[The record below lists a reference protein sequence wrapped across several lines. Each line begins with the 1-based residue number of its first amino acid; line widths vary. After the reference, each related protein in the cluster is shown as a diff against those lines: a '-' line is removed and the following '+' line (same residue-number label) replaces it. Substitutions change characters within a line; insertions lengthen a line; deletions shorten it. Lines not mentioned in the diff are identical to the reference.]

1 MIGRRGWM
9 RAAGG
14 TAAVLSAGACARMP
28 ATAARGTPAAR
39 VSADGFAALYAF
51 GMPRGAAV
59 GFDERHLLTCAH
71 VVPADGQVLL
81 RRAEDDRPVRPE
93 AVLRSPRMDLAVLRV
108 PAGFL
113 QPPPRSAD
121 EPRAG
126 EPVWAAGAPGLGSP
140 VAQGVVEAPDAE
152 MPGFGRGFTAWMPAL
167 MGYSG
172 GPVVDAEGE
181 LLGLTSALPGG
192 GGAGLLALLTG
203 ADLDGLARG
212 ERRVFVLSIRRA
224 GAEAGRLLG

>member
-1 MIGRRGWM
+1 MTSRRCLL

-14 TAAVLSAGACARMP
+14 AMAAAGLGACARMP
-28 ATAARGTPAAR
+28 APEAGGTPAAQ
-39 VSADGFAALYAF
+39 VSATGFAALYAH

-59 GFDERHLLTCAH
+59 AFDDHHLLTCAH
-71 VVPADGQVLL
+71 VLPAGDTVTLRRGADGAEL
-81 RRAEDDRPVRPE
+81 RPQ
-93 AVLRSPRMDLAVLRV
+93 AVLRSARMDLAVLRV

-113 QPPPRSAD
+113 LPPPRAAAAP
-121 EPRAG
+121 EAG
-126 EPVWAAGAPGLGSP
+126 ETVWAAGAPGLGSP
-140 VAQGVVEAPDAE
+140 VARGVVEAPDAE

-172 GPVVDAEGE
+172 GPVVDADGT

-203 ADLDGLARG
+203 ADLDGLARRD
-212 ERRVFVLSIRRA
+212 RRVFVLSIRRA
-224 GAEAGRLLG
+224 EAEAARLLG